1 MALFIWTNTL
11 ATGNSFID
19 AEHHELVAR
28 VNAVLECIAQR
39 ADNQQLAH
47 ALDALG
53 VYSREHF
60 AREEVQMQQCHYP
73 GAAAH
78 QAQHAALLEQLE
90 QVLQQ
95 LRQGV
100 QIDQMDVYTRLTRWV
115 IDHIQQ
121 FDRDFAQSDFAQG
134 AQA

>member
-11 ATGNSFID
+11 ATGNAMID
-19 AEHHELVAR
+19 AEHHELVEK
-28 VNAVLECIAQR
+28 VNAVLECIAER
-39 ADNQQLAH
+39 TDNQRLAH

-53 VYSREHF
+53 AYSRGHF
-60 AREEVQMQQCHYP
+60 EREEAHMQACHYC

-78 QAQHAALLEQLE
+78 QAQHAALLEQLD

-95 LRQGV
+95 LRQGIE
-100 QIDQMDVYTRLTRWV
+100 IDQMDVYTRLTRWV

-121 FDRDFAQSDFAQG
+121 FDREFAQAEA

>member
-11 ATGNSFID
+11 ATGNAFID
-19 AEHHELVAR
+19 AEHHELVEK
-28 VNAVLECIAQR
+28 VNAVLECISER
-39 ADNQQLAH
+39 ADNQQLVQ

-53 VYSREHF
+53 AYSRAHF
-60 AREEVQMQQCHYP
+60 EREEAQMQQCHFP

-90 QVLQQ
+90 QVLHQ
-95 LRQGV
+95 LREGA

-121 FDRDFAQSDFAQG
+121 YDRDFAHSESAHG
-134 AQA
+134 AQD